1 MWFCNIK
8 GLEQHS
14 RSRLP
19 ITIPKVSRSSL
30 KNSNLLVSL
39 CFQALYLR
47 MLAWREGVEQYEV
60 HGSQPGWGFACAE
73 LLRVLHLVPATD
85 ASPGFRVGAYSWRIG
100 AGFWHASF
108 TQGDNKCTGRHFTA
122 LISQRRIYPDITEP
136 LYKTLT
142 GNLQRNAL
150 RTIKIPLVF
159 GYRAT

>member
-122 LISQRRIYPDITEP
+122 LISQRRNLSRYHRAP
-136 LYKTLT
+136 LQ
-142 GNLQRNAL
+142 N
-150 RTIKIPLVF
+150 P
-159 GYRAT
+159 YRKSSEERSSNYQDSTCFWV